1 MSYVQFNN
9 NLCHWWQH
17 CLDLGLRGSDVGVGG
32 GMPFGSIPSRLDVC
46 GGADALQA
54 PQARHGTGFAAIL
67 KAASA
72 VILCRS
78 LLSPPWRAPTLPSP
92 YKAPPFDP
100 AELLNVSDA
109 DGEQISLE
117 KLTRLHAELIRLP
130 AELVGVGY
138 AAMTGVTGYGSPPLH
153 EEWPT
158 SFSVL
163 VSITRRLLT
172 PMTWALREAA
182 AVAGELEA
190 ADAADDDAD
199 NAGAS
204 ADASADTGSST
215 EDGCGDDGRPLA
227 FASDS
232 SKPTG
237 GILDGLRWRRAWRQ
251 GLFGQGSQGQGR
263 SYGCEHDHGRGQ
275 DEQGRQ
281 GFSYYLAQAE
291 SRKLTDTIVRTR
303 SILNRL
309 GRLQHAT
316 IAKGT
321 WLGGFQPLPLS
332 LH

>member
-1 MSYVQFNN
+1 
-9 NLCHWWQH
+9 
-17 CLDLGLRGSDVGVGG
+17 
-32 GMPFGSIPSRLDVC
+32 
-46 GGADALQA
+46 
-54 PQARHGTGFAAIL
+54 
-67 KAASA
+67 
-72 VILCRS
+72 
-78 LLSPPWRAPTLPSP
+78 
-92 YKAPPFDP
+92 
-100 AELLNVSDA
+100 
-109 DGEQISLE
+109 
-117 KLTRLHAELIRLP
+117 
-130 AELVGVGY
+130 VGVGY
-138 AAMTGVTGYGSPPLH
+138 AAMTGVTGYGSSPLH

-182 AVAGELEA
+182 AVAEELEA

-199 NAGAS
+199 AADANADNADDAGAS
-204 ADASADTGSST
+204 ADASADTGSATTDDSR
-215 EDGCGDDGRPLA
+215 GDDGRPLA

-237 GILDGLRWRRAWRQ
+237 GTLDGLRWRRAWRQ

-263 SYGCEHDHGRGQ
+263 SYGREHGHGCGQ
-275 DEQGRQ
+275 DEQGGRN

-321 WLGGFQPLPLS
+321 WLGWFEPLPLS